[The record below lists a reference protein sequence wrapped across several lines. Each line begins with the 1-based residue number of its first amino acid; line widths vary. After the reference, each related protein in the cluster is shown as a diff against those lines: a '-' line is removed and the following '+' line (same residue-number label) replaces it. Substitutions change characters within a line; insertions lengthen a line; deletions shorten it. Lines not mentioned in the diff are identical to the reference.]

1 MIGSVTDKAAS
12 WVGRMRRT
20 IVSIAA
26 LAASLLLMMVAGP
39 AWADTFTVTNTNDS
53 GAGSLGAAITE
64 ANANTGADEITF
76 ADGVGGTI
84 TLASTLPTV
93 TDPEGLTIDGG
104 QSASVTISGR
114 DHVGVFEVEAGAELA
129 LLNLTV
135 ADGSV
140 AGNGGGLLND
150 GTLTVTNSTFSENSA
165 DGLGGGGIF
174 NSPSGT
180 LTVTNSTFSQNIN
193 FGFNNFGGGIF
204 NSPGGTLTVTN
215 STFSENITDG
225 FGGGIFN
232 SLSGTLTVTNS
243 TFSNNNA
250 DGAGGG
256 IFNEGQSTATLR
268 NTIVANS
275 ISGGNCA
282 GDAITDGGY
291 NIDDGTSCG
300 FSTTDNSLS
309 DVAPMLGPLA
319 DNGGPTLTH
328 ALLEGSPAINAIPE
342 GTNGCGTTITTDQRG
357 VTRPQGSGCDIGAF
371 ETQAPTA
378 NDDPTTAG
386 DPKYSVD
393 QDGSLT
399 LSASD
404 GVLANDTDPDDNP
417 LTALKVTDPT
427 NGTLTLSP
435 DGSFTYTPRAGFSGI
450 DSFTY
455 KANDG
460 TNDSNVATVTLT
472 VNPETTA
479 PTVSSV
485 TPTKT
490 TGVSRTPIITAT
502 FSEPVDK
509 ATVE

>member
-20 IVSIAA
+20 IVPLAA

-140 AGNGGGLLND
+140 VGNGGGLLND

-232 SLSGTLTVTNS
+232 S
-243 TFSNNNA
+243 
-250 DGAGGG
+250 
-256 IFNEGQSTATLR
+256 
-268 NTIVANS
+268 
-275 ISGGNCA
+275 
-282 GDAITDGGY
+282 
-291 NIDDGTSCG
+291 
-300 FSTTDNSLS
+300 
-309 DVAPMLGPLA
+309 
-319 DNGGPTLTH
+319 
-328 ALLEGSPAINAIPE
+328 
-342 GTNGCGTTITTDQRG
+342 
-357 VTRPQGSGCDIGAF
+357 
-371 ETQAPTA
+371 
-378 NDDPTTAG
+378 
-386 DPKYSVD
+386 
-393 QDGSLT
+393 
-399 LSASD
+399 
-404 GVLANDTDPDDNP
+404 
-417 LTALKVTDPT
+417 
-427 NGTLTLSP
+427 
-435 DGSFTYTPRAGFSGI
+435 
-450 DSFTY
+450 
-455 KANDG
+455 
-460 TNDSNVATVTLT
+460 
-472 VNPETTA
+472 
-479 PTVSSV
+479 
-485 TPTKT
+485 
-490 TGVSRTPIITAT
+490 
-502 FSEPVDK
+502 
-509 ATVE
+509 